1 MKDRNHA
8 IDILK
13 GIGILLVLVAHSL
26 GGVISKV
33 AYTFHMPLFFIVCGL
48 YFSYKEPQWVLKRD
62 FNRLLVPA
70 FFTIAIITVVAL
82 LKYVFPES
90 YLMGIEDIFVNRCP
104 VKQWDYIIIP
114 GNLWFLFALFFAKLF
129 FNLTSQFLPNEWF
142 PFYSLIGGISAF
154 FIGKFISIPLEVLVG
169 LSVMPFMWIGYYIK
183 GNGGVNN
190 GIYKWMY
197 LTIILWGIY
206 VLFGHLRVD
215 LIEYSWFYIPDIFA
229 ACGGTLLFY
238 KISEQVEKRTTYLSK
253 LLAFLGTYSLI
264 LICAPTI
271 ETYCFPMQEILPSS
285 IPLRSIFVI
294 GGKVAWCAISLYA
307 CINIPFLK
315 KIFGVK

>member
-1 MKDRNHA
+1 MKERNLA

-48 YFSYKEPQWVLKRD
+48 FFSYKEPQQLLKRD

-70 FFTIAIITVVAL
+70 FFTIVVIVIVAL

-114 GNLWFLFALFFAKLF
+114 GNLWFLFALFFGKQF
-129 FNLTSQFLPNEWF
+129 FNITSQFLPNDWF
-142 PFYSLIGGISAF
+142 PMYTLFGGVAAVF
-154 FIGKFISIPLEVLVG
+154 FKQFVCIPFEILVG

-183 GNGGVNN
+183 CNGGVNN
-190 GIYKWMY
+190 GIHKWMY
-197 LTIILWGIY
+197 LTILLWGIY
-206 VLFGHLRVD
+206 VFFGHLRVD
-215 LIEYSWFYIPDIFA
+215 MIEYSWFYIPDILA

-238 KISEQVEKRTTYLSK
+238 KISEQIEKRTTYLSQ

-285 IPLRSIFVI
+285 MPLRSIFVI
-294 GGKVAWCAISLYA
+294 VGKVGWCALSLYA
-307 CINIPFLK
+307 CLKVRFLR
-315 KIFGVK
+315 KIFVG